1 MPFAKA
7 AAASLL
13 ILAAAGC
20 KPDAPAP
27 AASQA
32 APAGGVDATYTQQVW
47 PLPAATGSAQ
57 PDLVATADG
66 RLLLSWIN
74 AVPGR
79 RNVLRFVALDQNGVW
94 QSQPRTIV
102 VGNSLIASWADT
114 PHISATADG
123 ALWVHWLQKT
133 PAGGMT
139 SDIML
144 SRSTDG
150 GFNWSAPMAV
160 NDDGTATEHGF
171 VSLWPQTRDRVGIA
185 WLDGRAKTGAGK
197 PGGAMHD
204 GSMHD
209 GSTQQAQGRAVQAR
223 AASASAAG
231 EGHAHG
237 EGSTALRAA
246 FFDGTLRR
254 SDETQLDAMTCDCC
268 QTGVAMT
275 SRGPLVAYRDRS
287 ADDVRDISV
296 VRFDNDAWT
305 RPATVHADNW
315 TMHACPVNGP
325 DIAASGNHAVV
336 AWYTGADDTP
346 MVEIAR
352 SDDAGDHFAKPRIVD
367 QGVAV
372 QGRVAVAMDAQQ
384 VWLLW
389 IREDAQGQSLWLAR
403 YPADLSREL
412 QRTRVARL
420 QGRGRATG
428 FPRIALRGGVA
439 YVAWTDII
447 DGAPQLHGAR
457 FVAQATTAT
466 SP

>member
-1 MPFAKA
+1 MTFAKA

-13 ILAAAGC
+13 ILAVAGC
-20 KPDAPAP
+20 KPEAQPAP
-27 AASQA
+27 TVAPV

-79 RNVLRFVALDQNGVW
+79 RNVLRFVALGDNGVW

-114 PHISATADG
+114 PHIAATADG
-123 ALWVHWLQKT
+123 ALWVHWLQKAR
-133 PAGGMT
+133 AGSMSSDGMPSEGMPSESMPSESMTSDSMT

-150 GFNWSAPMAV
+150 GFNWSAPMLV

-171 VSLWPQTRDRVGIA
+171 VSLWPQTRDRLGIA
-185 WLDGRAKTGAGK
+185 WLDGRAK
-197 PGGAMHD
+197 
-204 GSMHD
+204 
-209 GSTQQAQGRAVQAR
+209 
-223 AASASAAG
+223 AG
-231 EGHAHG
+231 EGKAGQAMQH

-254 SDETQLDAMTCDCC
+254 SDDIQLDAMTCDCC
-268 QTGVAMT
+268 QTAVAMT
-275 SRGPLVAYRDRS
+275 TRGALVAYRDRS
-287 ADDVRDISV
+287 AEEVRDITV

-305 RPATVHADNW
+305 APRTVNADHW
-315 TMHACPVNGP
+315 VMSACPVNGP
-325 DIAASGNHAVV
+325 DIAANANQAVV
-336 AWYTGADDTP
+336 AWYTAADDKP
-346 MVEIAR
+346 MVKIAR
-352 SDDAGDHFAKPRIVD
+352 SDDAGDSFAKPRIVD
-367 QGVAV
+367 QGETV

-384 VWLLW
+384 VWMLW

-403 YPADLSREL
+403 YPADLSHEL
-412 QRTRVARL
+412 QRTLVARL
-420 QGRGRATG
+420 QGRGRGTG
-428 FPRIALRGGVA
+428 FPQIALRGGVA
-439 YVAWTDII
+439 YVAWTDVTE
-447 DGAPQLHGAR
+447 GAPQLHGAT
-457 FVAQATTAT
+457 FTAQATPGAT
-466 SP
+466 Q

>member
-1 MPFAKA
+1 MSLAKA

-20 KPDAPAP
+20 KPDAQPAP
-27 AASQA
+27 PPV

-47 PLPAATGSAQ
+47 PLPSTTGSAQ

-74 AVPGR
+74 SVSGR
-79 RNVLRFVALDQNGVW
+79 RNVLRFVALDDNGLW

-114 PHISATADG
+114 PHILATADG
-123 ALWVHWLQKT
+123 ALWVHWLQK
-133 PAGGMT
+133 PSAGGTTSNDTASNDMT

-150 GFNWSAPMAV
+150 GFNWSAPMPV

-171 VSLWPQTRDRVGIA
+171 VSLWPQTRDRLGIA
-185 WLDGRAKTGAGK
+185 WLDGRAKAGD
-197 PGGAMHD
+197 AMHD
-204 GSMHD
+204 D
-209 GSTQQAQGRAVQAR
+209 KPFDANV
-223 AASASAAG
+223 
-231 EGHAHG
+231 GHAHG

-268 QTGVAMT
+268 QTAAAMT
-275 SRGPLVAYRDRS
+275 TRGPLVAYRDRN
-287 ADDVRDISV
+287 AEEIRDISV

-305 RPATVHADNW
+305 APRTVHADRW
-315 TMHACPVNGP
+315 KMTACPVNGP
-325 DIAASGNHAVV
+325 DIAADGDRAVV
-336 AWYTGADDTP
+336 AWYTAADDKP
-346 MVEIAR
+346 MVKITR
-352 SDDAGDHFAKPRIVD
+352 SDDAGDSFAKPRIVD
-367 QGVAV
+367 QGEAV

-384 VWLLW
+384 VWMLW
-389 IREDAQGQSLWLAR
+389 IREDAQGQALWLAR

-412 QRTRVARL
+412 QRTQVSKL
-420 QGRGRATG
+420 QGRGRGTG
-428 FPRIALRGGVA
+428 FPRIALRGGIA
-439 YVAWTDII
+439 YVAWTDIS
-447 DGAPQLHGAR
+447 DGIPQLHGATFTAR
-457 FVAQATTAT
+457 AT
-466 SP
+466 PQVNP